1 MTPDYRILITKMA
14 DELDQCHQLLMD
26 DRRQRHPLAD
36 RARTL
41 LAEPETEGPS
51 DEEIISQADKF
62 LAYSDAHMGDPA
74 RWEGSDVDLV
84 AFIRHALARWG
95 RPTPQP
101 VPVSERLPGPE
112 DCDVEDNCWW
122 FDPHADGA
130 WYVDTFQSCYT
141 HWLPAN
147 ALPTPEATND

>member
-1 MTPDYRILITKMA
+1 MTPDYRALCA
-14 DELDQCHQLLMD
+14 ELATTLAERID
-26 DRRQRHPLAD
+26 DKGDAGPYYTHAARLAA
-36 RARTL
+36 RARAL
-41 LAEPETEGPS
+41 LAEPEPEGPT
-51 DEEIISQADKF
+51 DEELDELFTEIDQSGEA
-62 LAYSDAHMGDPA
+62 LSWRLYA
-74 RWEGSDVDLV
+74 R
-84 AFIRHALARWG
+84 AALARWG
-95 RPTPQP
+95 HPTPQP
-101 VPVSERLPGPE
+101 VAVSERLPSAA

>member
-1 MTPDYRILITKMA
+1 MTPDFRAMCVELVDALDSGIPAGRIRMS
-14 DELDQCHQLLMD
+14 
-26 DRRQRHPLAD
+26 PLAD

-41 LAEPETEGPS
+41 LAQPEAEGPS
-51 DEEIISQADKF
+51 KEELREMLNENDWNYISSETFEDIARTV
-62 LAYSDAHMGDPA
+62 LAQ
-74 RWEGSDVDLV
+74 
-84 AFIRHALARWG
+84 WG

-101 VPVSERLPGPE
+101 VAVSERLPSAA

-141 HWLPAN
+141 HWLPSS
-147 ALPTPEATND
+147 ALPLPVDS